1 MNLNSSYT
9 NRTISEIVRTDYRT
23 ADIFKK
29 YGINYCCGG
38 NLSMQEACTQKDL
51 NLEAISYEL
60 QQATRNVQ
68 LFNHLDFDNWKIDFL
83 ADYIVNVHHAYL
95 YKTLPGLEVSM
106 ISFVNS
112 HSKQHPEFLQIQDLF
127 LELSGLVLKHIK
139 EEEDVIFPYI
149 KQIDNTY
156 RRKET
161 YGSLFVKT
169 LRKPMAAMDVEHHRI
184 KELLQEL
191 RAAAGN
197 YEIPEKACT
206 NHQVIFKKL
215 QEFDNDLVQHKH
227 LENNILFL
235 KAEAMEKELLL
246 QN

>member
-1 MNLNSSYT
+1 MNINSSYN

-51 NLEAISYEL
+51 NVETLSLELE
-60 QQATRNVQ
+60 QATRNVQ
-68 LFNHLDFDNWKIDFL
+68 LFNQLDFDNWKIDFL

-95 YKTLPGLEVSM
+95 YKTLPALEM
-106 ISFVNS
+106 NLISFVNS
-112 HSKQHPEFLQIQDLF
+112 HSKQHPSFLDIQDIF
-127 LELSGLVLKHIK
+127 LELSGLLLKHIK
-139 EEEDVIFPYI
+139 EEEEVIFPYI

-156 RRKET
+156 RRKEI
-161 YGSLFVKT
+161 YGSLFVRT
-169 LRKPMAAMDVEHHRI
+169 LRKPMAAMDVEHIRI
-184 KELLQEL
+184 RELIQQL
-191 RAAAGN
+191 RFAAGN
-197 YEIPEKACT
+197 YDIPDKACT

-227 LENNILFL
+227 LENNILFP